1 MPSYI
6 HQSKSWPHF
15 IWDEKKLLPL
25 LAEVRHLQGY
35 LMGKASILG
44 FELKD
49 STNLEN
55 LVQDVIQS
63 SEIEGEHLNPK
74 LVRSSIAIRLGL
86 DNSGLEPSDRY
97 IDGMVDMML
106 DATQNNNKLLHKE
119 RLFGWH
125 SALFP
130 GGRSG
135 MIKIEAGCWRT
146 GEMQV
151 VSGPM
156 GRERVHFQA
165 PAPDRLE
172 KEMKKFIRWFN
183 SENVADPVLK
193 AAVAH
198 LWFITI
204 HPFDDGNGRIA
215 RAITDMQLSLSD
227 GMNQRFYSMSAQVK
241 KEKKAYYSLLERTQK
256 GNLDI
261 TDWVSWFLDCLKKA
275 ILSSSAIMDKVL
287 RKHGFWAKN
296 AVLVSNERQKKML
309 DKLLDGF
316 KGHLTSS
323 KWAKITKTS
332 PDTALRDIND
342 LVKKGIL
349 KKAASGGRSTN
360 YLLNM

>member
-1 MPSYI
+1 MPFYI
-6 HQSKSWPHF
+6 HQSNSWPHF
-15 IWDEKKLLPL
+15 TWDEKSLLTL

-49 STNLEN
+49 NANLEN
-55 LVQDVIQS
+55 LVQDVLRS
-63 SEIEGEHLNPK
+63 SEIEGEHLNAG
-74 LVRSSIAIRLGL
+74 LVRSSIAVRLGL
-86 DNSGLEPSDRY
+86 EDSGPERSDRY

-106 DATQNNNKLLHKE
+106 DATQNNNKRLDPQ

-125 SALFP
+125 AALFP

-135 MIKIEAGCWRT
+135 MVKVEAGCWRS

-156 GRERVHFQA
+156 GRERVHFHA
-165 PAPDRLE
+165 PAPEWLE
-172 KEMKKFIRWFN
+172 KEMKTFIRWFN
-183 SENVADPVLK
+183 SKDESDPVLK

-241 KEKKAYYSLLERTQK
+241 KEKKAYYSLLEKTQR

-261 TDWVSWFLDCLKKA
+261 TGWIYWFLSCLKKA

-287 RKHGFWAKN
+287 RKHSFWAKH
-296 AVLVSNERQKKML
+296 AAFVSNERQRKML
-309 DKLLDGF
+309 NKLLDGF

-349 KKAASGGRSTN
+349 KKAASGGRSTH
-360 YLLNM
+360 YLLTM